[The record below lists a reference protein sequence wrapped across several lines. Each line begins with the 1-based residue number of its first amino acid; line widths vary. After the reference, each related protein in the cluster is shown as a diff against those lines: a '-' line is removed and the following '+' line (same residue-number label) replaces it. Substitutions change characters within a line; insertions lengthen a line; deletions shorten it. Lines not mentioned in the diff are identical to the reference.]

1 MKMNLPTPEELKEK
15 LSIEQQEDEFS
26 LRKCYEEWLERS
38 LIPNLKPEGCEGS
51 WQSPTLY
58 KNWETVNSWL
68 GEKGWTIKTWTTREE
83 LGHLRYQ
90 VEQKPASE
98 VPIPT
103 VDEIADHIDL
113 WFRTGED
120 KPWSFI
126 VEDLAGSIHS
136 LLTARLKGADH
147 E

>member
-1 MKMNLPTPEELKEK
+1 MTNLQTAVEALERNLDELSNNIDSESFMGKSLKEAYEALK
-15 LSIEQQEDEFS
+15 L
-26 LRKCYEEWLERS
+26 
-38 LIPNLKPEGCEGS
+38 LK
-51 WQSPTLY
+51 SP
-58 KNWETVNSWL
+58 
-68 GEKGWTIKTWTTREE
+68 
-83 LGHLRYQ
+83 Q
-90 VEQKPASE
+90 PAS
-98 VPIPT
+98 PIPT
-103 VDEIADHIDL
+103 VEEIADHIDL

>member
-1 MKMNLPTPEELKEK
+1 MKTFLIDEELRDK
-15 LSIEQQEDEFS
+15 LALVTENGIFDYCQRLRDLPEAQQ
-26 LRKCYEEWLERS
+26 
-38 LIPNLKPEGCEGS
+38 
-51 WQSPTLY
+51 
-58 KNWETVNSWL
+58 
-68 GEKGWTIKTWTTREE
+68 TT
-83 LGHLRYQ
+83 
-90 VEQKPASE
+90 

-103 VDEIADHIDL
+103 VEEIADHIDL
-113 WFRTGED
+113 WFRSGED